1 MSVFQKKLDC
11 PSSFALLEF
20 SESIARAKVASGVSA
35 HLGKCDF
42 CSAEVE
48 LYMHFPPG
56 DIVNINCEIPR
67 HLYEL
72 ADSIFKRTPIV
83 FKTTS
88 TQTKKAASA

>member
-1 MSVFQKKLDC
+1 MSVFQKRLDC

-20 SESIARAKVASGVSA
+20 SESIARSKVASTVSA

-56 DIVNINCEIPR
+56 DIVNINCEIPE

-72 ADSIFKRTPIV
+72 ADSIFKRTAIV
-83 FKTTS
+83 FKTAS
-88 TQTKKAASA
+88 KHARKAA